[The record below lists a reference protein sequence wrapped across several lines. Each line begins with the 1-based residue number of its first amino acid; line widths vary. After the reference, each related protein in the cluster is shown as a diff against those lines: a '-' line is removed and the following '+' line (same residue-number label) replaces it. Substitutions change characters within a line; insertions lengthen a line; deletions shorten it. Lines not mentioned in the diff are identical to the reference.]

1 MNTAFS
7 QEQTVQEEAE
17 IKAKIDDALA
27 ELKRL
32 NAEMVRDRAE
42 FERLALETRSIA
54 EDSRRMMARAQEII
68 LQLAA
73 V

>member
-27 ELKRL
+27 ELKRI

>member
-54 EDSRRMMARAQEII
+54 EDSRRMMARTQEII

>member
-27 ELKRL
+27 ELKRI

-54 EDSRRMMARAQEII
+54 EDSRRMMARTQEII

>member
-27 ELKRL
+27 ELRRI
-32 NAEMVRDRAE
+32 NAGMVRDRAE

-54 EDSRRMMARAQEII
+54 EDSRRMMARTQEII

>member
-27 ELKRL
+27 ELKRI

-68 LQLAA
+68 LQLEA

>member
-68 LQLAA
+68 LQLEA